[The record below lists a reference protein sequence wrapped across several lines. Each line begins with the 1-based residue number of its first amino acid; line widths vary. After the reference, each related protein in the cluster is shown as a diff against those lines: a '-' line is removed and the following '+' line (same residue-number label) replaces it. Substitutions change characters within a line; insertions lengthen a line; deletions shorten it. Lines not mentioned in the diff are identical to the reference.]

1 MILEIEKK
9 LETLARHAWDN
20 EVDLPKI
27 HRWRD
32 NFTGRV
38 FNETIEHEYCLFM
51 LSKFMY
57 FSQRMV
63 KEMLHSLYRDH
74 FHGPLRREIRVA
86 NEGTRDSSLIDS
98 EYKKQLL
105 KTRFIGSGNVSESG
119 PHLLYLFRQLND
131 LPVSLF
137 TDFGTA
143 FKEVVSDN
151 QLKYVPTDKTIT
163 RYVIFDDVV
172 GSGRQVSD
180 YLTLK
185 LARIR
190 EGTPNAELEFM
201 CLFAA
206 TKGLQALNTPALFN
220 GRAKCLFELDETYK
234 AFGTKPRYF
243 TDAPTWFVSSDAEK
257 ISHIYGN
264 PLFKRHS
271 LGYRDGQLLL
281 GFNHNTPNNT
291 LPIFWKD
298 GDRVAWT
305 PIFKRYE
312 KKK

>member
-1 MILEIEKK
+1 MILDIEKK

-63 KEMLHSLYRDH
+63 KEMLYSLYRDH
-74 FHGPLRREIRVA
+74 FYGPLRREIRLA
-86 NEGTRDSSLIDS
+86 NHGTRNPNVIDT
-98 EYKKQLL
+98 EYNKQLS

-119 PHLLYLFRQLND
+119 PHLLYVFRQIND
-131 LPVSLF
+131 LSVSLF
-137 TDFGTA
+137 TDFGSA
-143 FKEVVSDN
+143 FKQAKSGKD
-151 QLKYVPTDKTIT
+151 LIYIPTNKHVE

-172 GSGRQVSD
+172 GSGRQVST
-180 YLTLK
+180 YLTQI
-185 LARIR
+185 LAQIR
-190 EGTPNAELEFM
+190 AGAPYAELEFM
-201 CLFAA
+201 CLFA
-206 TKGLQALNTPALFN
+206 TTQGLETLNSPALFN
-220 GRAKCLFELDETYK
+220 GQAKCLFELDETYK
-234 AFGTKPRYF
+234 AFGLKPRYF
-243 TDAPTWFVSSDAEK
+243 TDAPPWFVSTDAK
-257 ISHIYGN
+257 QISHFYGN
-264 PLFKRHS
+264 PLFKPHS

-298 GDRVAWT
+298 GDRLAWM

>member
-1 MILEIEKK
+1 MIPEIEKK

-38 FNETIEHEYCLFM
+38 FDQVLEHEYCLFM
-51 LSKFMY
+51 LSKFVY

-63 KEMLHSLYRDH
+63 KEMLSSLYRDH
-74 FHGPLRREIRVA
+74 FYGPLRRHIRQA
-86 NEGTRDSSLIDS
+86 NNGTRNSNLIDA
-98 EYKKQLL
+98 EYNKQLA

-119 PHLLYLFRQLND
+119 PHLLYVFRQVND
-131 LPVSLF
+131 LSVNLF
-137 TDFGTA
+137 TDLGSA
-143 FKEVVSDN
+143 FKEVQAGKN
-151 QLKYVPTDKTIT
+151 TIYVPIDKRVT

-172 GSGRQVSD
+172 GSGRQVST
-180 YLTLK
+180 YLTK
-185 LARIR
+185 VLAQIR
-190 EGTPNAELEFM
+190 ASAPHVELEFM
-201 CLFAA
+201 CLFA
-206 TKGLQALNTPALFN
+206 TTEGLQTLNGPALFK
-220 GRAKCLFELDETYK
+220 GKAKCLFELDETYK
-234 AFGTKPRYF
+234 AFGLKPRYF
-243 TDAPTWFVSSDAEK
+243 TDAPTWFVSDDAKK
-257 ISHIYGN
+257 ISNFYGK
-264 PLFKRHS
+264 PLFKDHS

-298 GDRVAWT
+298 GGRAAWT